1 MTVIMAKKY
10 PNNVNKQ
17 KLSNQNLSRELSLFL
32 KHDLLI
38 SWIMVFMFMRL
49 QIVKPSNNHMA

>member
-1 MTVIMAKKY
+1 MAKKY
-10 PNNVNKQ
+10 PNKVNKQ

-38 SWIMVFMFMRL
+38 SWIMVLMFIRL
-49 QIVKPSNNHMA
+49 QIVKPSNNHMD